1 MARETSWF
9 WSLTANSP
17 ETEGRLKTINSVCK
31 LKLLGVNIFWNL
43 YIIYIQFIEQ
53 LFYTFKKS
61 NQLKTKL
68 FRFFRFLGTL
78 VSNPCNPNPCKNS
91 GTCAVTGSNYE
102 CTCPSGWTGTTCDVK
117 TQSCQPNPCQNGGT
131 CNIIGN
137 SITCVCRPQFVGPNC
152 ESKWFRDTM

>member
-1 MARETSWF
+1 MNNFFIHSK
-9 WSLTANSP
+9 SLTRCKPNFF
-17 ETEGRLKTINSVCK
+17 SV
-31 LKLLGVNIFWNL
+31 F
-43 YIIYIQFIEQ
+43 
-53 LFYTFKKS
+53 S
-61 NQLKTKL
+61 
-68 FRFFRFLGTL
+68 FLGTL

-152 ESKWFRDTM
+152 ESKWFRDTMLTTINTQFSFF